1 MVDGNSLVGC
11 LCLIL
16 HDMIVHTPLEEIL
29 RPRCQHPSLV
39 TSPGQQ
45 DCTSYHQSDP
55 LFGQI
60 HPGHRS
66 WKLCS
71 GLPGLW
77 YVCRVY
83 NERFAMGI

>member
-1 MVDGNSLVGC
+1 MVHGNLLVGC

-16 HDMIVHTPLEEIL
+16 HDKIVHTPLVLL

-45 DCTSYHQSDP
+45 DCASYYQSGP

-60 HPGHRS
+60 HLGHRS
-66 WKLCS
+66 WKQCS
-71 GLPGLW
+71 GVPGLW
-77 YVCRVY
+77 YVYRVY